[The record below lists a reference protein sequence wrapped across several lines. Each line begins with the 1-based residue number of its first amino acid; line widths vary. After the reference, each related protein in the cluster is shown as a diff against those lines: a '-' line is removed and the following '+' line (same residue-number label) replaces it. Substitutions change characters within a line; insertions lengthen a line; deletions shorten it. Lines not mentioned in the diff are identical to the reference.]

1 MAINASGIQ
10 GNPSYSE
17 NAFQQTFGIN
27 PILYGQNIQFN
38 SLQTNALVSSEAVVD
53 DDRIGNQLLN
63 AGNDIFLPFDNDL
76 YGDPDV
82 WNDDTNIEPDSF
94 TTGLER
100 SVKLY
105 QDKAFAFTDFAEVV
119 DLSNPLQRITTRIGD
134 FWTRANTKAVV
145 SILKGTFNNKDIA
158 NTNVYDGA
166 DKTFNLVDFQKAKSR
181 LGAYQNSA
189 FSTLFVHPTVYAQMQ
204 AENYITV
211 VGNDTPLSNSAQ
223 PISMYNGMR
232 VIMDDQLPI
241 DENGVATSYLAGKG
255 SIMFS
260 AEAYKGVE
268 FYRNPLEAG
277 GRTSI
282 VTKRV
287 ITGHVHGTTV
297 AEGYPSMG
305 LSVDDYANP
314 DMWDCVVNP
323 EYIHVVAYRSKI
335 GDGYKGSLPDEKG
348 IADAQGAKT
357 TARNNARK
365 KANASSAA
373 STTTTTT
380 ASATSS
386 SANSSSASK

>member
-10 GNPSYSE
+10 GNPSYAE
-17 NAFQQTFGIN
+17 KAFQQTFGIN
-27 PILYGQNIQFN
+27 PILYGQNIQYN
-38 SLQTNALVSSEAVVD
+38 SLQVNNLVNSDAVVD
-53 DDRIGNQLLN
+53 DDRIGNQLTN
-63 AGNDIFLPFDNDL
+63 PGNDIYLPFDNDL
-76 YGDPDV
+76 YGDPEV
-82 WNDDTNIEPDSF
+82 WNDDNNIEPDSF
-94 TTGLER
+94 TTGQER
-100 SVKLY
+100 AVKLY
-105 QDKAFAFTDFAEVV
+105 QDKAFAFTDFAQLV
-119 DLSNPLQRITTRIGD
+119 DLSNPLERINSRIGD
-134 FWTRANTKAVV
+134 FWTRANTKAVI
-145 SILKGTFNNKDIA
+145 SILKGTFANPQIA
-158 NTNVYDGA
+158 NTNVYDGS
-166 DKTFNLVDFQKAKSR
+166 DKTFNLLDFQKAKSR

-189 FSTLFVHPTVYAQMQ
+189 FSTLFVHPTVYSQMQ

-211 VGNDTPLSNSAQ
+211 VGNDTPLSNAAQ

-260 AEAYKGVE
+260 AESVQGVE
-268 FYRNPLEAG
+268 LYRNPLEAG

-297 AEGYPSMG
+297 TEGFPSMG

-335 GDGYKGSLPDEKG
+335 GDGYKGSLPDEKA

-357 TARNNARK
+357 VARNNSRK
-365 KANASSAA
+365 RGSSSSASSSAA
-373 STTTTTT
+373 STTTT
-380 ASATSS
+380 
-386 SANSSSASK
+386 SSSASSSSSSK